1 MSNNYNIIN
10 SIDKTQCEIMIIEN
24 EVQSID
30 IEINSYYK
38 IIKNL
43 ENKRQLLQMKRDL
56 YQKDLENTLQLLNDR
71 DKNK

>member
-1 MSNNYNIIN
+1 MKLMI

-24 EVQSID
+24 EAQSID
-30 IEINSYYK
+30 IEINSHYK

>member
-24 EVQSID
+24 EAQSID

-43 ENKRQLLQMKRDL
+43 EIKRQLLQMKRDL